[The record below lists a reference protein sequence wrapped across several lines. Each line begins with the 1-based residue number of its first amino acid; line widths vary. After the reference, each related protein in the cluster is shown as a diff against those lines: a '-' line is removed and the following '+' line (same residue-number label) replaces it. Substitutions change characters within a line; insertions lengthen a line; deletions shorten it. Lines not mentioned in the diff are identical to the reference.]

1 MKTKLLLS
9 AAGALLAATLASGSA
24 AAAEKTK
31 IDFWFGNS
39 GDIAKRVQEQC
50 DRFNQSQGDY
60 EVVCTSQGSYDASL
74 QNTIAAF
81 RAGKQPTIAQV
92 SDAGTLDIMLSGAF
106 YPANQLMKD
115 MGYDVNWS
123 DYFSGISGYYATS
136 KGEMYSFPF
145 NSSTALFYWNKDA
158 FAKID
163 KDHAPATWQEAAEDF
178 KALKAAGYACPLGFD
193 ISNNE
198 IWQYVE
204 QFEAVNGEPIAT
216 RKNGFEGLD
225 ADLVFNKNP
234 LLVSFIKDLKS
245 WYDAGAAVIK
255 NKATGQTFVE
265 AFAAGDCQAI
275 LTSVGDHGNIGRTA
289 KEGMNW
295 GVAMLPTYGEAKR
308 HSSFVGGASL
318 WVLKGHS
325 DAEYK
330 AAAAFFNFLAKPE
343 EALTWSTVTGYIP
356 VRNSGYD
363 YLVSQGFYEK
373 APYAGRELAIKSL
386 TVSGADH
393 SAAKGIRLG
402 GLLQI
407 RKEIA
412 NALQDIFANNKDVQ
426 ASLDGAAERGN
437 QLLARFAETYKG
449 VALP

>member
-1 MKTKLLLS
+1 MQAKLIS
-9 AAGALLAATLASGSA
+9 ALGALLATAALALPV

-50 DRFNQSQGDY
+50 DRFNQSQNDF

-92 SDAGTLDIMLSGAF
+92 SDAGTLDIMLSGAY
-106 YPANQLMKD
+106 YPANKLMKD
-115 MGYDVNWS
+115 MGFDIDWK
-123 DYFSGISGYYATS
+123 DYFSGIAAYYATS

-145 NSSTALFYWNKDA
+145 NSSTALLYWNKDA
-158 FAKID
+158 FAKIG
-163 KDHAPATWQEAAEDF
+163 KDHAPATWKEAAEDL

-198 IWQYVE
+198 VWQYVE
-204 QFEAVNGEPIAT
+204 QFEAVNGEAIAT
-216 RKNGFEGLD
+216 KKNGYEGLD
-225 ADLVFNKNP
+225 AELIFNKNP
-234 LLVSFIKDLKS
+234 LLVSYIKDLKS
-245 WYDAGAAVIK
+245 WYDNGQAVIK

-265 AFAAGDCQAI
+265 AFAAGDCQMI

-295 GVAMLPTYGEAKR
+295 SVAMLPTYGDATR

-325 DAEYK
+325 EAEYK
-330 AAAAFFNFLAKPE
+330 AAAAFFNFIAKPE

-363 YLVSQGFYEK
+363 YLVKQGFYDK

-386 TVSGADH
+386 TASPAGDTAPQ
-393 SAAKGIRLG
+393 GIRLG
-402 GLLQI
+402 GLLQV
-407 RKEIA
+407 RQEIA
-412 NALQDIFANNKDVQ
+412 NGLQAIFVNNADVQ
-426 ASLDGAAERGN
+426 TSLDSAADRGN
-437 QLLARFAETYKG
+437 ALLKRFAQTYKG
-449 VALP
+449 AELP

>member
-1 MKTKLLLS
+1 MQAKLLG
-9 AAGALLAATLASGSA
+9 AVGALIATAFLANPA

-50 DRFNQSQGDY
+50 DRFNQSQADY

-81 RAGKQPTIAQV
+81 RAKKQPTIAQV
-92 SDAGTLDIMLSGAF
+92 SDAGTLDIMLSGAY
-106 YPANQLMKD
+106 YPANKLMSD
-115 MGYDVNWS
+115 MGYTVDWK
-123 DYFSGISGYYATS
+123 DYFSGIANYYATS

-145 NSSTALFYWNKDA
+145 NSSTALLYWNKDA
-158 FAKID
+158 FAKIG

-178 KALKAAGYACPLGFD
+178 KALKDAGYACPLGFD

-198 IWQYVE
+198 VWQFVE
-204 QFEAVNGEPIAT
+204 QFEAVNGEALAT
-216 RKNGFEGLD
+216 KRNGFDGLD
-225 ADLVFNKNP
+225 AELTFNKGK
-234 LLVSFIKDLKS
+234 LVSFIKDMKG
-245 WYDAGAAVIK
+245 WYDAKEALIK

-265 AFAAGDCQAI
+265 AFAAGECQVM
-275 LTSVGDHGNIGRTA
+275 LTSVGDHGNIARTA

-295 GVAMLPTYGEAKR
+295 GVSMLPTYGDSKR

-318 WVLKGHS
+318 WVLKGKS

-330 AAAAFFNFLAKPE
+330 GAAAFFNFLAKPE

-356 VRNSGYD
+356 VRNSGYE
-363 YLVSQGFYEK
+363 YLNKQGFYDK

-386 TVSGADH
+386 TASPADDTAPH
-393 SAAKGIRLG
+393 GVRLG

-407 RKEIA
+407 RSEIA
-412 NALQDIFANNKDVQ
+412 NGLQAIFVNNADVQ
-426 ASLDGAAERGN
+426 TSLDSAADRGN
-437 QLLARFAETYKG
+437 QILRRFQQTYKG
-449 VALP
+449 AQLP

>member
-1 MKTKLLLS
+1 MKAKLLLS
-9 AAGALLAATLASGSA
+9 AAGALLAAAVFSGPA

-50 DRFNQSQGDY
+50 DRFNQSQNDY

-92 SDAGTLDIMLSGAF
+92 SDAGTLDIMLSGAY
-106 YPANQLMKD
+106 YPANKLMTD
-115 MGYDVNWS
+115 MGYNVDWK
-123 DYFSGISGYYATS
+123 DYFSGIAAYYATS

-145 NSSTALFYWNKDA
+145 NSSTALLYWNKDA
-158 FAKID
+158 FAKIG
-163 KDHAPATWQEAAEDF
+163 KDHAPATWEEAGADF
-178 KALKAAGYACPLGFD
+178 KALKDAGYACPLGFD

-198 IWQYVE
+198 VWQYVE
-204 QFEAVNGEPIAT
+204 QFSAVHGEPMAT
-216 RKNGFEGLD
+216 KKNGFEGLD
-225 ADLVFNKNP
+225 AELIFNKGK
-234 LLVSFIKDLKS
+234 LVKYIKDLKG
-245 WYDAGAAVIK
+245 WYDNGLAVIK
-255 NKATGQTFVE
+255 NKAVGQTFVE
-265 AFAAGDCQAI
+265 AFAAGDCQVI

-289 KEGMNW
+289 KPGVNW
-295 GVAMLPTYGEAKR
+295 GVAMLPVYEGTQR

-318 WVLKGHS
+318 WVLKGKAE
-325 DAEYK
+325 AEYK
-330 AAAAFFNFLAKPE
+330 GAAAFFNFLAKPE

-363 YLVSQGFYEK
+363 YLVKQGFYDK

-386 TVSGADH
+386 TASPANDP
-393 SAAKGIRLG
+393 AAQAIRLG

-407 RKEIA
+407 RSEIA
-412 NALQDIFANNKDVQ
+412 NGLQAIFINNADVQ
-426 ASLDGAAERGN
+426 TSLDSAAERGN
-437 QLLARFAETYKG
+437 QLLRRFEQTYKG
-449 VALP
+449 AKLP